1 MKEQAEIDRLN
12 YANAKH
18 HKELL
23 HQAIDESLIQQI

>member
-1 MKEQAEIDRLN
+1 MKQQVEIDRLN